1 MQQEGH
7 PLGALLV
14 DSQNVSSANTL
25 AQNNLFKFHSR
36 CQEFDFDGFVLQ
48 SVAVKTT
55 LGV

>member
-25 AQNNLFKFHSR
+25 ARNNLFKFHSR

-48 SVAVKTT
+48 CVTVKTT